1 MTQPTKF
8 LKGNL
13 AVVDPPPSYTHGLPE
28 ILAIWSEPPA
38 AKGPR
43 VIGHLNKNDIILII
57 DIRNM
62 DQHTQYSKIFSAPYG
77 TIGWANSKFLR
88 MVQQ

>member
-1 MTQPTKF
+1 MIQPTKF

-13 AVVDPPPSYTHGLPE
+13 AVVDTPPSYTHDLPE

-38 AKGPR
+38 AKGSQ

-57 DIRNM
+57 DI
-62 DQHTQYSKIFSAPYG
+62 HTQYSRIFYASCG

>member
-13 AVVDPPPSYTHGLPE
+13 VVVDPPPPYTHGLPE
-28 ILAIWSEPPA
+28 ILAIWSDLPS
-38 AKGPR
+38 AKGPQ

-62 DQHTQYSKIFSAPYG
+62 DQHTQYSRIFSAPCG